1 MRLPGAR
8 AGAHSIISVYIY
20 IQLYLCNYYHHDHG
34 LQINVMKVITVYQA
48 IHGYSPI
55 YKTRQDKTRQVYSA
69 NTMPGHQHTE
79 VSTHTCTHQTHLTT

>member
-55 YKTRQDKTRQVYSA
+55 YKTRQDKFIQPIQCQDINILKLAHRRV
-69 NTMPGHQHTE
+69 PIK
-79 VSTHTCTHQTHLTT
+79 LI